1 MEIIIK
7 TLLHDYDDQAFKLFD
22 ADGDGKINGEELK
35 ALVNKVSDAG
45 VMRLTMT
52 TTTMMMMMM
61 MKMTMMTT
69 TTMITWR

>member
-1 MEIIIK
+1 MK
-7 TLLHDYDDQAFKLFD
+7 FKHYHDYDDQAFKLFD